1 MYIRLYVM
9 CMKLFKSSIY
19 YDHATKA
26 YALRNGDVRLFV
38 SLLVCLFVCLSVCRL
53 KRVLAETQLQ
63 QIQVNH

>member
-26 YALRNGDVRLFV
+26 YALRDGDVRLFV
-38 SLLVCLFVCLSVCRL
+38 SLFVCLFVCRL